1 MHITEN
7 MQMTTVIMTKETRRR
22 LAIYKAERSISYND
36 AINTLLDLV
45 EKQKAAEQSS
55 RWKNGT

>member
-55 RWKNGT
+55 R